1 MNFLLLVR
9 LGWIEWCVRSLGIAH
24 YAASLGELRVV
35 IRTIPV
41 AAPLPD
47 VAGHVVKAVTIRR
60 KFRDRCDAGVAVFAR
75 VFHREFSLPGIR
87 HPFPVRSEFIAPGVS
102 LARKSAAR
110 GEFELRFGRQTF

>member
-47 VAGHVVKAVTIRR
+47 VAGHVVKAVTIRW
-60 KFRDRCDAGVAVFAR
+60 KFRDRCDAGVAIFAR
-75 VFHREFSLPGIR
+75 VFHREFSLPGIG
-87 HPFPVRSEFIAPGVS
+87 HPFPAGAKFVAPCIRFAGQS
-102 LARKSAAR
+102 PAR
-110 GEFELRFGRQTF
+110 GKFKLGFGRTT